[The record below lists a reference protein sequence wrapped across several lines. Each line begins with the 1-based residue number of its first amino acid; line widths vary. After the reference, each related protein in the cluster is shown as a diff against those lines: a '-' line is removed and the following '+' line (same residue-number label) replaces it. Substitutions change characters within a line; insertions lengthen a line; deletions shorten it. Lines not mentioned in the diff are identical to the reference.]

1 MLGLTEHTV
10 RYYTDTDLVPN
21 MKRDQ
26 NNNRVFDDASL
37 KWLVCAKHL
46 RKCRMSIA
54 DIKTYVNLCLKGD
67 STIQERY
74 DIFNKQKEIAQN
86 QLNEAKERAKYI
98 EDKTKHYLDI
108 LNGTIID
115 K

>member
-46 RKCRMSIA
+46 RKCGCLLLISKRM
-54 DIKTYVNLCLKGD
+54 
-67 STIQERY
+67 
-74 DIFNKQKEIAQN
+74 
-86 QLNEAKERAKYI
+86 
-98 EDKTKHYLDI
+98 
-108 LNGTIID
+108 
-115 K
+115 

>member
-1 MLGLTEHTV
+1 M
-10 RYYTDTDLVPN
+10 
-21 MKRDQ
+21 
-26 NNNRVFDDASL
+26 
-37 KWLVCAKHL
+37 W
-46 RKCRMSIA
+46 MSIA
-54 DIKTYVNLCLKGD
+54 NIKTYVNLCLKDD
-67 STIQERY
+67 STIQERN